1 MDPKRLTR
9 QWSQHIKTSTASHK
23 NLMESI
29 ERNIKVLDESVSGRR
44 DQQIRL
50 MRKSSK
56 RYIMDQI
63 ARSNREVVNSRIGQG
78 ESISAKY
85 SPVKESQVSTYK
97 KPQLNEM
104 NPYQNFVGKNR
115 LRQR

>member
-1 MDPKRLTR
+1 MDAKRLTR
-9 QWSQHIKTSTASHK
+9 QWSQHIKNSKLSHK
-23 NLMESI
+23 NLTESL

-63 ARSNREVVNSRIGQG
+63 ARSNKEVVNSRIGQG
-78 ESISAKY
+78 ESISVKY
-85 SPVKESQVSTYK
+85 THVKENQALT
-97 KPQLNEM
+97 
-104 NPYQNFVGKNR
+104 
-115 LRQR
+115 